1 MSARLERTSDQASV
15 VAGQLTPQVVHR
27 ASVSEV
33 FVTDVQVTG
42 DGTFAV
48 DAVWPAQ
55 HPFFGPNP
63 SGTHDP
69 LLYVETVRQAAL
81 LIAHR
86 AYNSSLNDRFVPHHL
101 SWSINP
107 DGLRS
112 SADPVNLTLTANGR
126 DIRGQGGEL
135 DGMRLDFD
143 CFRDGYQVGVATE
156 VWSFLT
162 PQAYQQARGDNF
174 GAEPYQ
180 ATLLPTVDPELVGR
194 TRAED
199 VVIAETPLYGVWSL
213 QFDLN
218 NPVLFGRPADHVPSM
233 VMLEGAR
240 QVALMTVEDPAALPL
255 RAEFTFTRCI
265 EFDEPCLIVADEDPP
280 ADDDARVISLTF
292 EQDGRPAASGTIAML
307 EP

>member
-1 MSARLERTSDQASV
+1 MSARLEHTSDQASV

-33 FVTDVQVTG
+33 FVTDVQITG
-42 DGTFAV
+42 QNAFAV

-55 HPFFGPNP
+55 HPFFGPRDDGP
-63 SGTHDP
+63 HDP

-86 AYNSSLNDRFVPHHL
+86 AYNSSLNDRFVPHHM
-101 SWSINP
+101 SWSVNP
-107 DGLRS
+107 DGLRA
-112 SADPVNLTLTANGR
+112 SADPVSLVLTANGR

-143 CFRDGYQVGVATE
+143 CFRDGYQVGFATE
-156 VWSFLT
+156 VWSFMT

-194 TRAED
+194 TRPAD
-199 VVIAETPLYGVWSL
+199 VVIAETPSFSL
-213 QFDLN
+213 
-218 NPVLFGRPADHVPSM
+218 
-233 VMLEGAR
+233 
-240 QVALMTVEDPAALPL
+240 
-255 RAEFTFTRCI
+255 
-265 EFDEPCLIVADEDPP
+265 
-280 ADDDARVISLTF
+280 
-292 EQDGRPAASGTIAML
+292 
-307 EP
+307 